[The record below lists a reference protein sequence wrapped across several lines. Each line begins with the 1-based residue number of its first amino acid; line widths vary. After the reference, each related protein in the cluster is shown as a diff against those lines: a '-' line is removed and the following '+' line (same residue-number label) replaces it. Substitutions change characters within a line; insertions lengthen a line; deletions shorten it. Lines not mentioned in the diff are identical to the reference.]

1 MWSHR
6 SARSNAGFQPC
17 GTTPR
22 KLELGQRAR
31 TSTWDTPSLP
41 RSNTKVVFARDYL
54 RAATSVAQRD
64 WSVDSQA
71 NSPAATTFPG
81 AACEGRGG
89 TSTTFLRTA
98 AKSRSLGWKV
108 ASSIFESGEHSWCE
122 SCLRHAHLSS
132 ISKAPSNPL
141 REPVAY
147 VLLPTK
153 RHPIRILLPK
163 PSLVRLSW
171 VSAHVCRTCVCLP
184 RGAPAQRDTPGDI

>member
-1 MWSHR
+1 MRH
-6 SARSNAGFQPC
+6 N
-17 GTTPR
+17 PR
-22 KLELGQRAR
+22 KLELGQRTR
-31 TSTWDTPSLP
+31 SLTWDTPSLP
-41 RSNTKVVFARDYL
+41 RSTTKAVFARDCL

-71 NSPAATTFPG
+71 NSPAATTFPR

-108 ASSIFESGEHSWCE
+108 ASSIFESGQHSWCE
-122 SCLRHAHLSS
+122 SCLGHAHLSS

-141 REPVAY
+141 REPKRLIPDLIKCIAY

-153 RHPIRILLPK
+153 RQPIHLLLPN

-171 VSAHVCRTCVCLP
+171 VSAHVGDTCVCLP